1 MDRVSQNGYSF
12 CAMARWAG
20 CSLKAFAVSIA
31 LVWAS
36 GCASVHSSANVDA
49 ELRPQATEKSTQE
62 SARTSSTSTASYHP
76 AMVTLD
82 LPSRREDSVGDP
94 PYTEPLFSKE
104 YGSLLGQDTR
114 YVLTAPLHWE
124 KREWLWFSVAT
135 VGLAGMT
142 FLDRAF
148 SEIVQRNHNDVTDAI
163 SRNIDPFGAEYSAG
177 VLGAFYLGG
186 ALFDNPKARA
196 VAQDGLASS
205 LIASGIIVP
214 TMKLTFGRS
223 RHEQNQGP
231 HDFDPFNP
239 HYTSFPSGHTTQ
251 AFAVASVIAAHYE
264 SMWVKATAF
273 GAASIVGYARI
284 QRNKHWATD
293 VAAGAVIGTLVGNSV
308 VHFNQS
314 RRSHHVQPKISLA
327 PLFDGEM
334 VGIVA
339 SRPF

>member
-1 MDRVSQNGYSF
+1 M
-12 CAMARWAG
+12 
-20 CSLKAFAVSIA
+20 L
-31 LVWAS
+31 
-36 GCASVHSSANVDA
+36 
-49 ELRPQATEKSTQE
+49 
-62 SARTSSTSTASYHP
+62 
-76 AMVTLD
+76 TLD
-82 LPSRREDSVGDP
+82 LADRTDSVGDP

-104 YGSLLGQDTR
+104 YGSLLWQDTR
-114 YVLTAPLHWE
+114 YVLTSPLHWE
-124 KREWLWFSVAT
+124 KREWVWFSVAT
-135 VGLAGMT
+135 AGLVGMS

-177 VLGAFYLGG
+177 VLGAFYVGG
-186 ALFDNPKARA
+186 ALFKNPKARA
-196 VAQDGLASS
+196 VAQDGLAST
-205 LIASGIIVP
+205 LIASGIITP
-214 TMKLTFGRS
+214 SLKLAFGRS
-223 RHEQNQGP
+223 RHEQDQGP

-264 SMWVKATAF
+264 SMWVKATAY

-314 RRSHHVQPKISLA
+314 RRSHHGQPKISLA
-327 PLFDGEM
+327 PLFDGDM